1 MALTVSQVARLSGV
15 SVRALHHYDEIGLL
29 QPSGRSASGYRLYDD
44 ADLERLQQILFFREL
59 EFPLPEIQRILG
71 DPAFDLRAALQ
82 MQRQMLTERTVR
94 TNALISAVDAA
105 IARLEK
111 GEATMTKPE
120 QEPKADEQS
129 DMFTAW
135 REFRNEEYEE
145 EAKRRWGDTEAY
157 KISKQRTAGYTK
169 QDWEKLGQEAGEI
182 YKEFAALIA
191 AGTAPD
197 SPAAM
202 DAAERH
208 RQHISQWFYPCAKG
222 MHRGLGELYVNDPR
236 FTANIDR
243 FGAGMSQYMCS
254 AFRAN
259 AER

>member
-1 MALTVSQVARLSGV
+1 
-15 SVRALHHYDEIGLL
+15 
-29 QPSGRSASGYRLYDD
+29 
-44 ADLERLQQILFFREL
+44 
-59 EFPLPEIQRILG
+59 
-71 DPAFDLRAALQ
+71 

-94 TNALISAVDAA
+94 TNALIAAVDAA

-120 QEPKADEQS
+120 EEPKA

-135 REFRNEEYEE
+135 REFRTEDYDE
-145 EAKRRWGDTEAY
+145 EAKQRWGDTEAY

-182 YKEFAALIA
+182 YKEFAALMA

-208 RQHISQWFYPCAKG
+208 RLHITQWFYPCAKG

-243 FGAGMSQYMCS
+243 FGAGMSRYMCE

-259 AER
+259 SER